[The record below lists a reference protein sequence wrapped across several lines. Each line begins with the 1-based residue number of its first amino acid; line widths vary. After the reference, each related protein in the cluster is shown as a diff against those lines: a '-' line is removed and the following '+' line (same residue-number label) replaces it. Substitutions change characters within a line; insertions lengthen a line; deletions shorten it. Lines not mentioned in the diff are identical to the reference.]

1 MIMNETTFLSSEGS
15 RQYESITQMLRQVM
29 ADQSEIKDQL
39 RNLTSMRDALAGS
52 IKMDSLTLEIVLNVS
67 DSTLY
72 RWRASSPPNH
82 LPHYKNENGSIY
94 YLFEEVMKAL
104 RKGQLNARGFNRL
117 QAIENMAKYRDEI
130 LNSKDGSSWLCNRH

>member
-1 MIMNETTFLSSEGS
+1 MNEATFSPLDGS
-15 RQYESITQMLRQVM
+15 RQFESLTRMLRQVM

-52 IKMDSLTLEIVLNVS
+52 IQMDSLTLEIVLDVS

-72 RWRASSPPNH
+72 RWRQAPPPNC
-82 LPHYKNENGSIY
+82 LPFYHRENGSIY
-94 YLFEEVMKAL
+94 YIFDEVLKAL

-117 QAIENMAKYRDEI
+117 KAIENMAKYRDEL
-130 LNSKDGSSWLCNRH
+130 LNSKDSGFRP

>member
-1 MIMNETTFLSSEGS
+1 
-15 RQYESITQMLRQVM
+15 MLRQVM

-52 IKMDSLTLEIVLNVS
+52 IQMDSLTLEIVLNVS

-72 RWRASSPPNH
+72 RWRTALPPNN

-94 YLFEEVMKAL
+94 YNFDEVLKAL
-104 RKGQLNARGFNRL
+104 RKGQLCARGFNRL
-117 QAIENMAKYRDEI
+117 QAIENMVKYRDDI
-130 LNSKDGSSWLCNRH
+130 LNSKDGSSWIYNSY